1 MQEYASTIMTRTRTG
16 CRSFISVF
24 GILHGNKDTC
34 PVSFYRQDLHPVCRG
49 GLSPPGSS
57 RLNRVRWPYEKRIIR
72 TGSNLTG
79 TRLSIAYVTGSYL
92 MTVAIHI
99 QNLTRRFNGLV
110 AVDNISFD
118 IEAGEIFGLLGPNGA
133 GKTTTLSMLST
144 MLKPTSG
151 SATVN
156 GIDIERDEDGVRKSI
171 GIVFQ
176 DQSLDEELTAWE
188 NMDFHGRLYRIPA
201 DMRKQ
206 RITELLN
213 LVELE
218 DRKDDIVK
226 TFSGGM
232 RRRLEIARGLLHHP
246 TVLFLDEPT
255 LGLDP
260 QTRNHLWQYIAT
272 LAKEKGITI
281 ILTTHYMEELRLC
294 NRVAII
300 DHGKIIALDTPKN
313 LKDGIGGDVV
323 TIRSP
328 DPAAI
333 IAALSEPWITRVEQH
348 NDEVIVSLQNAEQH
362 ISTIVTLLNTN
373 RVPIES
379 IAIHKPTLEDVFLS
393 FTGKTIREEEA
404 DHKTNMRM
412 YQKMVRH

>member
-1 MQEYASTIMTRTRTG
+1 MTIA
-16 CRSFISVF
+16 
-24 GILHGNKDTC
+24 LHID
-34 PVSFYRQDLHPVCRG
+34 
-49 GLSPPGSS
+49 
-57 RLNRVRWPYEKRIIR
+57 
-72 TGSNLTG
+72 NLTK
-79 TRLSIAYVTGSYL
+79 
-92 MTVAIHI
+92 
-99 QNLTRRFNGLV
+99 RFNELV
-110 AVDNISFD
+110 AVDKISLD
-118 IEAGEIFGLLGPNGA
+118 IDHGEIFGLLGPNGA
-133 GKTTTLSMLST
+133 GKTTTISMLST

-156 GIDIERDEDGVRKSI
+156 GIDIERNEDGVRKSI

-188 NMDFHGRLYRIPA
+188 NMDFHGRLYRVPA
-201 DMRKQ
+201 DLRKQ

-218 DRKDDIVK
+218 NRKDDIVK

-246 TVLFLDEPT
+246 AVLFLDEPT

-281 ILTTHYMEELRLC
+281 ILTTHYMEEADQLC

-300 DHGKIIALDTPKN
+300 DHGKIIALDAPKN

-323 TIRSP
+323 TIKSP
-328 DPAAI
+328 DPAAVV
-333 IAALSEPWITRVEQH
+333 AAMSEPWITRVEQH
-348 NDEVIVSLQNAEQH
+348 NDEVVINLKNAEQH
-362 ISTIVTLLNTN
+362 ISAIVTLLNAKQ
-373 RVPIES
+373 VDIES
-379 IAIHKPTLEDVFLS
+379 LAIHKPTLEDVFLF
-393 FTGKTIREEEA
+393 FTGKTIRDEEA

-412 YQKMVRH
+412 YQRMVRH

>member
-1 MQEYASTIMTRTRTG
+1 
-16 CRSFISVF
+16 
-24 GILHGNKDTC
+24 
-34 PVSFYRQDLHPVCRG
+34 
-49 GLSPPGSS
+49 
-57 RLNRVRWPYEKRIIR
+57 
-72 TGSNLTG
+72 
-79 TRLSIAYVTGSYL
+79 

-99 QNLTRRFNGLV
+99 ENLTRRFNGLV

-118 IEAGEIFGLLGPNGA
+118 IEHGEIFGLLGPNGA

-201 DMRKQ
+201 DIRKQ
-206 RITELLN
+206 RITELLR

-218 DRKDDIVK
+218 ERQNDIVK

-246 TVLFLDEPT
+246 AVLFLDEPT

-272 LAKEKGITI
+272 LAREKGITI
-281 ILTTHYMEELRLC
+281 ILTTHYMEEADRLC

-300 DHGKIIALDTPKN
+300 DHGKIIALDTPEN

-328 DPAAI
+328 DLAAV
-333 IAALSEPWITRVEQH
+333 ASALAGPWINRVEQH
-348 NDEVIVSLQNAEQH
+348 NGEVIVSLQNAEQH
-362 ISTIVTLLNTN
+362 ISTIVTMLNTHQ
-373 RVPIES
+373 VPIES
-379 IAIHKPTLEDVFLS
+379 LAIHKPTLEDVFLS

-404 DHKTNMRM
+404 DSKTNMRM
-412 YQKMVRH
+412 YQRMVRH